1 MRAVAICDQLGPVA
15 TLVKQEKQTGFG
27 TYLLTGYSER
37 EGGSGQRRMQLTLE
51 DATGRITGFA
61 WPEAHDAI
69 LIPPI
74 PSPVSV
80 QARVR
85 LFDAKPQLTLQSLA
99 GLGSTAVPRATD
111 LLPRYRCPE
120 SVLPAFDRLARLEA
134 SLPAPLDGFLREIL
148 LDPMIGVPFLRCRA
162 SVSHHH
168 AWIGGLLT
176 HSTELLDVAEALA
189 RFVLPNDAWSPHI
202 AQLGYLLHDVGKLRS
217 VGEYRRPDNALTVRH
232 ETMTIE
238 MMGPHLQ
245 WLERRDP
252 KLAVGLRAVF
262 DYLLIPYRSREVPNY
277 FVAELVAT
285 LDHWSAATREP
296 KELDYLLAHGRKGR
310 KRMPFAVRQAAN
322 DDLHD
327 QEVRD
332 AG

>member
-1 MRAVAICDQLGPVA
+1 MRAVAISDRLGPVA

-51 DATGRITGFA
+51 DATGRTTGFA

-80 QARVR
+80 LGRVR
-85 LFDAKPQLTLQSLA
+85 IFDAKPQLTLQSLA
-99 GLGSTAVPRATD
+99 GLDSAAVPRATV
-111 LLPRYRCPE
+111 LLPRYSCSEPA
-120 SVLPAFDRLARLEA
+120 LPAFDRLVQLEA
-134 SLPAPLDGFLREIL
+134 SLPPPLDGFLREVL
-148 LDPMIGVPFLRCRA
+148 LDPLIGVPFLRCRA

-168 AWIGGLLT
+168 AYIGGLLT
-176 HSTELLDVAEALA
+176 HSTELLDIAEAMV
-189 RFVLPNDAWSPHI
+189 RFVLPNDEWSPYI
-202 AQLGYLLHDVGKLRS
+202 AQLGYLLHDMGKLRS
-217 VGEYRRPDNALTVRH
+217 VGEYRRPDHALTVRH

-262 DYLLIPYRSREVPNY
+262 DYLLIPYKSRDIPNY

-296 KELDYLLAHGRKGR
+296 KELEYLLVHGRKGR
-310 KRMPFAVRQAAN
+310 KRMPCAVRQAAN